1 MTQAYL
7 ADETDGLVVKLG
19 IDRARERYR
28 LLTAFIQR
36 YRTTQGRKKTYF
48 LDLRAGSGK
57 VKCSP
62 SGTVLRTPALA
73 AVSASPA
80 FQGCWLAE
88 THKPERE
95 ALQERIRASEQEALV
110 HVLKLEPSPAMR
122 QIMSSL
128 SPLTGSYALLAYL
141 DADNLALDWDVVT
154 LLSQLPQAELLLD
167 FSSAGLV
174 KGENVMYD
182 KSRQER
188 FDAFFGT
195 SEWRKPYQRTGRQ
208 RKASIRRALLDFYRQ
223 RLGEVGYSQ
232 IQEITSAEDGSA
244 QYRLLY
250 ATQGADR
257 SKIWQDALRSTWQLP
272 LF

>member
-7 ADETDGLVVKLG
+7 ADQTDGLVVKLG
-19 IDRARERYR
+19 TDRARERYR

-36 YRTTQGRKKTYF
+36 YRSAQGRKKTYF

-62 SGTVLRTPALA
+62 SATVLRTPALA
-73 AVSASPA
+73 AMTTSIP

-95 ALQERIRASEQEALV
+95 AMQERIRASQHKELV
-110 HVLKLEPSPAMR
+110 HVLKLEPFPAMQ
-122 QIMSSL
+122 QIMAAL
-128 SPLTGSYALLAYL
+128 SPLTGTYGLLAYL

-154 LLSQLPQAELLLD
+154 LLSQLPQAELLFD

-188 FDAFFGT
+188 LDAFFGT
-195 SEWRKPYQRTGRQ
+195 TDWRKPYQRTGRQ
-208 RKASIRRALLDFYRQ
+208 EKAAIRRALLDYYRQ
-223 RLGEVGYSQ
+223 RLDEVGYSQ
-232 IQEITSAEDGSA
+232 LQEITPAEGSRA
-244 QYRLLY
+244 QYRLLF
-250 ATQGADR
+250 ATQGANR
-257 SKIWQDALRSTWQLP
+257 GKIWQDSLRSTRQLP